1 MRRLLTSIAV
11 SLVFVSP
18 ASGTPVDPL
27 LVDECA
33 FPAAWSPPFVHV
45 YRLRNGGTLV
55 FVGVRHGDDAP
66 THASIRSAFD
76 RYKPN
81 LVLVE
86 GVSADKSPDPDYL
99 KFVID
104 DADQRVQ
111 AGHPDEV
118 AYTIKLAADAGVA
131 LSGWDRTPAQEY
143 SASIAN
149 GFALDDVLGAHLIRR
164 RANPLD
170 GASEAAI
177 RSELRYA
184 AGIKRLDA
192 FDYVAWYHR
201 TYGDQFVQANG
212 TPCGQ
217 GIASRIVKFETAE
230 RNRHLI
236 DLIGSRVGKGKTVLI
251 EAGANHWLALSDWLR
266 SISTRMT

>member
-1 MRRLLTSIAV
+1 MRRLLTSFAI
-11 SLVFVSP
+11 SLAFIPP
-18 ASGTPVDPL
+18 AFGNSADPV

-33 FPAAWSPPFVHV
+33 LPANWSPPFVHV
-45 YRLRNGGTLV
+45 YQLRAGGTLV

-66 THASIRSAFD
+66 THALIKSAFD
-76 RYKPN
+76 KYKPN

-86 GVSADKSPDPDYL
+86 GVSADKSTDPAYL
-99 KFVID
+99 KYVTD
-104 DADQRVQ
+104 HASERVQ

-131 LSGWDRTPAQEY
+131 LSGWDRTPAQDY
-143 SASIAN
+143 SASIDG

-164 RANPLD
+164 RADPFD
-170 GASEAAI
+170 GASDAAI

-184 AGIKRLDA
+184 AGIRKLDE
-192 FDYVAWYHR
+192 FDYAAWYRR
-201 TYGDQFVQANG
+201 TYGDLFVQANG

-217 GIASRIVKFETAE
+217 GIASRIVKLETAE

-236 DLIGSRVGKGKTVLI
+236 ALIGARVGKGKTALI
-251 EAGANHWLALSDWLR
+251 EAGANHWLALSGWLR
-266 SISTRMT
+266 SISTSIS